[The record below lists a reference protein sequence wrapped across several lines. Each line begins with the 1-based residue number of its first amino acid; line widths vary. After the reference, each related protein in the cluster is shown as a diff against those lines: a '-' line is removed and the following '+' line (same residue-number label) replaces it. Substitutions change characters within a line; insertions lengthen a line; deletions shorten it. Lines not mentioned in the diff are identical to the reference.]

1 MKIKTVVSD
10 IDATLLP
17 PDSGIRLKDEVASI
31 IYELEQSGVMMIL
44 ASARAYAGVVPIA
57 EQLHMDTL
65 GGYIIAEN
73 GASVY
78 DAKSNALLY
87 AREMDR
93 SDVLSLWKLCKSYDA
108 DFAFSQTDCMIA
120 SDFSKGFVLDHKNC
134 DLDYIVSDHPQRYM
148 KDAIMKCSV
157 SKNEDKIAEL
167 YPILKAHIEQQ
178 YPYAVTYSTANILDI
193 SAKDCSKANALQ
205 QLAEMNLMK
214 WEETAAI
221 GDGCSDAEMI
231 QRAALGATLTNG
243 KPECKKIAD
252 MIVESC
258 YEDGCISFFKRII
271 KLNSGSNL

>member
-1 MKIKTVVSD
+1 MKIKTIVSD

-31 IYELEQSGVMMIL
+31 IYELEQSGVTMIL

-57 EQLHMDTL
+57 KQLHMDTL

-78 DAKSNALLY
+78 DAKNNALLY

-93 SDVLSLWKLCKSYDA
+93 SDVLSLWKLCQSYDA
-108 DFAFSQTDCMIA
+108 DLAFSQTDRMIA
-120 SDFSKGFVLDHKNC
+120 SGFSKGFLLDHKNC
-134 DLDYIVSDHPQRYM
+134 DLDYMITVHPKRYM
-148 KDAIMKCSV
+148 NDAIMKCSV

-167 YPILKAHIEQQ
+167 YPLLKAHIERQ

-193 SAKDCSKANALQ
+193 TAKDCSKANALQ
-205 QLAEMNLMK
+205 QLVEMNRMK

-221 GDGCSDAEMI
+221 GDGDIDAEMI

-243 KPECKKIAD
+243 KPECKKFAD

-258 YEDGCISFFKRII
+258 YEDGCIRFFKHII
-271 KLNSGSNL
+271 KLNSAAKL